1 MTWSLSLYLSS
12 AAGKVCEAQAS
23 NNSSAGRSFD
33 KISLFAVKLKL
44 HYGFF
49 TFDNFSFSAVS
60 FHFAASNVAKNHA
73 LILLSYICNENV
85 KNQDLIILLQIYHLI
100 R

>member
-1 MTWSLSLYLSS
+1 MKLATI
-12 AAGKVCEAQAS
+12 VE
-23 NNSSAGRSFD
+23 SAGRSFD

-85 KNQDLIILLQIYHLI
+85 KNQNLIILLQIPFD
-100 R
+100 

>member
-1 MTWSLSLYLSS
+1 MTWSLGLYLSS

-23 NNSSAGRSFD
+23 NNIVGRSFD

-60 FHFAASNVAKNHA
+60 FLFAASNVAKNHA

-85 KNQDLIILLQIYHLI
+85 KNQNLIILLQIPFD
-100 R
+100 